1 MKYDLYLKIGGQWR
15 YFTYVVN
22 KNLKEGDPLS
32 VMYDGVIKE
41 YIILHIIQ
49 LFNNNEPIFLVEENK
64 NITPIAQD
72 NLIDYS
78 IIKKM
83 MRK

>member
-64 NITPIAQD
+64 NRFLSYD
-72 NLIDYS
+72 N
-78 IIKKM
+78 KK
-83 MRK
+83 